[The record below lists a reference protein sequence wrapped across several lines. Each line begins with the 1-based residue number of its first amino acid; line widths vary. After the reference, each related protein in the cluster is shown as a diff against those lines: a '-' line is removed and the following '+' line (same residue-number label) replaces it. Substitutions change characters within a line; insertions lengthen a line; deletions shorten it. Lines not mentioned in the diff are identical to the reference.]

1 MKILKLIGAGVLAG
15 CLYKITKAKK
25 KNQQP
30 SENDLKKKKKTPE

>member
-1 MKILKLIGAGVLAG
+1 MKIFKLIGAGVLAG

-30 SENDLKKKKKTPE
+30 SENDLNKQEKTPE